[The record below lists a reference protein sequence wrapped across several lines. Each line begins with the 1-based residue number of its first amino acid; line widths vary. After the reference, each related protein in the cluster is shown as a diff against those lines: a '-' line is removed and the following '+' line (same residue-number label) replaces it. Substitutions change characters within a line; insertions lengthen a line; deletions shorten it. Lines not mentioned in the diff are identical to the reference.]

1 VRCETLRRLTFT
13 AIALERYRLRH
24 GRPPN
29 DLAALVPD
37 FLPAVPIDL
46 MSGRPLAYLLTA
58 GGASTLYSVGED
70 GRDDGGDSTS
80 LAATNRFDL
89 WSGKDAVWP
98 TAVINPP

>member
-1 VRCETLRRLTFT
+1 MRSETLRRLTIT